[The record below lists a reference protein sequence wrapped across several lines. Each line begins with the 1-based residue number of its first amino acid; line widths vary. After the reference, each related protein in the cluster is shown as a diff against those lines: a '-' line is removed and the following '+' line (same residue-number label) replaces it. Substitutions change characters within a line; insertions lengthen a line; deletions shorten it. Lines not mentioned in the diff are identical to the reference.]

1 MKIDNGM
8 HLLIDGDGNKKK
20 LNDEVLIERF
30 LENLVV
36 QLKMN
41 KLNNVVIK
49 RVENEGDKDGIT
61 GFVLLKESHASI
73 HTFPEKGFFHADVF
87 SCKDFSKE
95 RVIEMLKEEFLMKE
109 FNEKVIRR

>member
-8 HLLIDGDGNKKK
+8 HLLIDGDGSKEK

-30 LENLVV
+30 LENLVI
-36 QLKMN
+36 QLKLN
-41 KLNNVVIK
+41 KLNDVVIK
-49 RVENEGDKDGIT
+49 KVDGEGDKNGVT

-87 SCKDFSKE
+87 CCNDFNKE
-95 RVIEMLKEEFLMKE
+95 NVIEMLKEKFLMKE
-109 FNEKVIRR
+109 FNEKLIRR